1 MAPQPRLGFAIA
13 KKQLKHA
20 VDRNRIKRLL
30 RESFR
35 QRQKDLPNRDVVV
48 MVRNKILG
56 LSNRE
61 IFARLD
67 KHWQHMIKRCEN
79 S

>member
-1 MAPQPRLGFAIA
+1 
-13 KKQLKHA
+13 
-20 VDRNRIKRLL
+20 
-30 RESFR
+30 
-35 QRQKDLPNRDVVV
+35 